1 MESTPTR
8 GGLNR
13 VHLQCRNLQ
22 EFLGGLSPGV
32 LDRLYGHPATCLAVF
47 RELPSLAKNW
57 VMRMLFLEQP
67 LPQAA
72 VALWV
77 KKEFSKAQE
86 ESTGLLS
93 GLRIWHTQLLPGGLQ
108 GLILNPIFRQNLRI
122 ALLGGGKAWS
132 DDTSQLGPDK
142 HARDV
147 PSLDKY
153 AEERWEVVLH
163 FMVGSPSAAV
173 SQDLAQLLSQAG
185 LMRSTEPGEPPCITS
200 AGFQFL
206 LLDTSAQ
213 LWYFMLQY
221 LQTAQSRGMDL
232 VEILSFLFQL
242 SFSTLGKDY
251 SVEGMSDSLLNFLQ
265 HLREFGLVFQ
275 RKRKSRRYYPTRL
288 AINLSSGVSGA
299 GGTVHQPGFIVVET
313 NYRLYA
319 YTESEL
325 QIALIAL
332 FSEML
337 YRFPNMVVAQ
347 VTRESVQQAIASGIT
362 AQQIIHFLRTRAHP
376 VMLKQTPV
384 LPPTITDQIRLWE
397 LERDRL
403 RFTEGERS
411 WACSWAGH
419 SGPDEPAGRPV
430 QPVPVA
436 SGLRAAAGARA
447 GAGRAGVR
455 ELGQAAHGGDTSGA
469 QRCQALLEAAE
480 AQFLIQWDR
489 PDRTKRAGPGG
500 AASWPRAWPHNSGVF
515 YLYGKNFCLIKLS
528 KQVARP
534 RRRSPVFH
542 AAAAAGWRQRRYRA
556 CARRPRP
563 RADAGRLPGCSARRA
578 PRSLTEARKA
588 WSPKEVVL
596 YEIPTE
602 PGEKK
607 DVSGPL
613 PPAYSPRYVEAA
625 WYQWWVR
632 EGFFK
637 PEYQAQLPQATSET
651 FSMCI
656 PPPNVTGSLHL
667 GHALT
672 VAIQDALV
680 RWHRMR
686 GDRVLWV
693 PGSDHAGIA
702 TQAVVEKQLWRE
714 RGVRRHELSREE
726 FLRAVWQ
733 WKEAKG
739 GEICEQLRALGSSLD
754 WDRECFTMDAGS
766 SEAVTEAFVRLYN
779 LGLLYRSRQLVNW
792 SCALRSAISDVE
804 VESRALSGRTELQL
818 PGCSSPVPFGLLFSV
833 AFPVDGEPDEE
844 VVVGTTRPET
854 LPGDVAVAVHPADS
868 RYAHLHGRQLCHPL
882 TGQLLPLITDAAVQP
897 HVGTG
902 AVKVTP
908 AHSPADAEMGV
919 RHGLPPISVIAED
932 GTMASPCGAWLQGVQ
947 RFEAREKIV
956 LALRDR
962 GLFRG
967 LREHPMVLPICS
979 RSGDVVEHLL
989 KSQWFVRCREMG
1001 ERAAQAVASGALELH
1016 PSFHQK
1022 SWQHWFAHI
1031 GDWCVSRQLWWGH
1044 QIPAYL
1050 VIGEHSKGSGE
1061 DCWVVGRSEAEA
1073 REAAAALTGR
1083 PGAELSLERDPDVLD
1098 TWFSSALFP
1107 FSALGWPRE
1116 TADLARFYPLSLLE
1130 TGSDLLLFW
1139 VGRMVMLGN
1148 QLTGQLPFSK
1158 VLLHSMVRDGQG
1170 RKMSKSLGNVLDPR
1184 DITHGVELQE
1194 LQAKLRAGNLD
1205 PTELAIAT
1213 AAQKKD
1219 FPHGIPEC
1227 GTDALRFTLC
1237 SHGVQGGDLHL
1248 SIPEVLSCRR
1258 FCNKIWNALRFIL
1271 NALGENFVPQPPEE
1285 LCPSSPM
1292 DAWILSCLARAT
1304 GECERGFLTRE
1315 LTLVTHTLHHFWLH
1329 NLCDVYLSTDSAPSR
1344 ASSSFSPPPRLPAPR
1359 SPFLILWDPCLGRQV
1374 A

>member
-1 MESTPTR
+1 MENTPAR

-13 VHLQCRNLQ
+13 VHLQCKNLQ

-185 LMRSTEPGEPPCITS
+185 LMKSSEPGEPPCITS

-206 LLDTSAQ
+206 LLDTPAQ

-299 GGTVHQPGFIVVET
+299 AGGPVHQPGFIVVET

-403 RFTEGERS
+403 RFTEGK
-411 WACSWAGH
+411 WLL
-419 SGPDEPAGRPV
+419 
-430 QPVPVA
+430 VA
-436 SGLRAAAGARA
+436 QSKFLAR
-447 GAGRAGVR
+447 GRAVTREVLGV
-455 ELGQAAHGGDTSGA
+455 
-469 QRCQALLEAAE
+469 
-480 AQFLIQWDR
+480 LIADM
-489 PDRTKRAGPGG
+489 
-500 AASWPRAWPHNSGVF
+500 
-515 YLYGKNFCLIKLS
+515 YLWC
-528 KQVARP
+528 R
-534 RRRSPVFH
+534 
-542 AAAAAGWRQRRYRA
+542 
-556 CARRPRP
+556 
-563 RADAGRLPGCSARRA
+563 
-578 PRSLTEARKA
+578 
-588 WSPKEVVL
+588 
-596 YEIPTE
+596 
-602 PGEKK
+602 
-607 DVSGPL
+607 
-613 PPAYSPRYVEAA
+613 
-625 WYQWWVR
+625 
-632 EGFFK
+632 
-637 PEYQAQLPQATSET
+637 
-651 FSMCI
+651 
-656 PPPNVTGSLHL
+656 
-667 GHALT
+667 
-672 VAIQDALV
+672 
-680 RWHRMR
+680 
-686 GDRVLWV
+686 
-693 PGSDHAGIA
+693 
-702 TQAVVEKQLWRE
+702 
-714 RGVRRHELSREE
+714 
-726 FLRAVWQ
+726 
-733 WKEAKG
+733 KG
-739 GEICEQLRALGSSLD
+739 GEICEQLRALGASLD

-779 LGLLYRSRQLVNW
+779 AGLLYRNCQLVNW
-792 SCALRSAISDVE
+792 SCALRSAISDIE
-804 VESRALSGRTELQL
+804 VENRPLRGRTELRL
-818 PGCSSPVPFGLLFSV
+818 PGYPTPVSFGLLVSV
-833 AFPVDGEPDEE
+833 AFPVDGEPDAE

-854 LPGDVAVAVHPADS
+854 LPGDVAVAVHPDDS
-868 RYAHLHGRQLCHPL
+868 RYTHLHGRQLRHPL
-882 TGQLLPLITDAAVQP
+882 TGQLLPLITDPAVQP
-897 HVGTG
+897 QVGTG
-902 AVKVTP
+902 AVKITP
-908 AHSPADAEMGV
+908 AHSPADAEMGA
-919 RHGLPPISVIAED
+919 RHGLSPLTVIAED
-932 GTMASPCGAWLQGVQ
+932 GTMTSLCGDWLQGLH
-947 RFEAREKIV
+947 RFVAREKIMC
-956 LALRDR
+956 ALRER
-962 GLFRG
+962 GQFRG
-967 LREHPMVLPICS
+967 LQDHPMVLPICS
-979 RSGDVVEHLL
+979 RSGDVVEYLL
-989 KSQWFVRCREMG
+989 KSQWFVRCQEMG
-1001 ERAAQAVASGALELH
+1001 DRAAQAVESGALELC

-1044 QIPAYL
+1044 RIPAYL
-1050 VIGEHSKGSGE
+1050 VTEGHGKDDK

-1073 REAAAALTGR
+1073 RQAAAELTGR
-1083 PGAELSLERDPDVLD
+1083 PGTELTLERDPDVLD

-1107 FSALGWPRE
+1107 FSALGWPQK
-1116 TADLARFYPLSLLE
+1116 TPDLAHFYPLSLLE

-1139 VGRMVMLGN
+1139 VGRMVMLGT

-1158 VLLHSMVRDGQG
+1158 VLLHSMVRDRQG

-1184 DITHGVELQE
+1184 DIISGVELQV
-1194 LQAKLRAGNLD
+1194 LQAKLRDGNLD
-1205 PTELAIAT
+1205 PAELAFAA

-1227 GTDALRFTLC
+1227 GTDALRFALC
-1237 SHGVQGGDLHL
+1237 SHGVLGGDLHL
-1248 SIPEVLSCRR
+1248 SVSEVLSCRH

-1271 NALGENFVPQPPEE
+1271 NALGENFVPQPSEE
-1285 LCPSSPM
+1285 LSPTSPM
-1292 DAWILSCLARAT
+1292 DAWILSRLALAAR
-1304 GECERGFLTRE
+1304 ECERGFLTQE
-1315 LTLVTHTLHHFWLH
+1315 LSLVTHTLHHFWLH
-1329 NLCDVYLSTDSAPSR
+1329 NLCDVYLEAVKPVLLCKPRPPEPLQVLFSCADVGLRLLAPLMPFLAEELWQRLPQRPGGFSAPSICVAPYPSAHSLEHWRHPELEQRFSQVQEAVQMLR
-1344 ASSSFSPPPRLPAPR
+1344 ALRATYQLTKARPQVLLQTLEPGEQGLFQAFLEPLGTLSHCGAVSFLPPGAAAPSGWAQATLSDTVEVYMELQGLVDPQTQLPRLATRRLKLQKQLDGLMAWTPSEGEAETQKQQRLSALQLELSKLDQAASHLQQLMDEAP
-1359 SPFLILWDPCLGRQV
+1359 SPREL
-1374 A
+1374 